1 MKLDHLFY
9 SPQVLPVISP
19 VVQELLVSMAKPDGQ
34 DAHTQALVQQIERDA
49 VITARLLQLANSA
62 YFQLPQA
69 VSSVSQAVQHLGYV
83 NVRSL
88 VISIGL
94 MSSFSRLD
102 AQLTK
107 PFWYQSLH
115 MAAAAQHWAALPE
128 VQLDSQLA
136 HTLALLYPIG
146 RLLMQQSLPG
156 DMQALDQQV
165 HPLSPHRPSLEQ
177 ARLGFTCAEVSA
189 ELARR
194 WHFPA
199 LFATVFAGKA
209 LVQPDVRL
217 AALVRMAAWQVWF
230 GEQVPGAAE
239 PLASCWPADLATTV
253 PLLPEQCGDHFPPWT
268 TLCGAVQAL
277 LI

>member
-1 MKLDHLFY
+1 MKLDSLFH
-9 SPQVLPVISP
+9 SPQMLPMISP

-34 DAHTQALVQQIERDA
+34 DAPTQVLAQHIGRDA
-49 VITARLLQLANSA
+49 VIAARLLQLANSA

-69 VSSVSQAVQHLGYV
+69 VGSVSQAVQLLGFV

-94 MSSFSRLD
+94 MSSFSHLD
-102 AQLTK
+102 AQLTQQ
-107 PFWYQSLH
+107 FWRQSLH
-115 MAAAAQHWAALPE
+115 MAAAAQHWAALPA

-146 RLLMQQSLPG
+146 QLLMYQGLPG
-156 DMQALDQQV
+156 DMLALDRQA
-165 HPLSPHRPSLEQ
+165 HPLSPQRLSLEQ
-177 ARLGFTCAEVSA
+177 ARFGFTYADVGA

-194 WHFPA
+194 WNFPP
-199 LFATVFAGKA
+199 LFARVFSGKA
-209 LVQPDVRL
+209 LQQPDARL
-217 AALVRMAAWQVWF
+217 TALVQMAAWQV
-230 GEQVPGAAE
+230 GYSEQAPGAAD
-239 PLASCWPADLATTV
+239 PLASSWPADLAATV
-253 PLLPEQCGDHFPPWT
+253 PLLPEQCGEHFPPWA